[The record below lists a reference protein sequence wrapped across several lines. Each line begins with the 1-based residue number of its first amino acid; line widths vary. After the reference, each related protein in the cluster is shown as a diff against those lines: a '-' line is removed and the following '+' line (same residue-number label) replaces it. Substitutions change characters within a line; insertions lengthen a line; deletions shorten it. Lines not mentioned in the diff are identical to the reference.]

1 MKEMKRLAK
10 EREKVRA
17 TRTKRDYAIMDDSE
31 APLPAVRGRRA
42 TRTKATMDEAPRSA
56 ARGRR
61 VWKEKVL
68 TNPDISWM
76 LMDAHATCGNCEE
89 REIGCYRA
97 IQSEVEKRALDTKDR
112 QLDIPEAAD
121 GYTLFS
127 RCQECKHRGRKC
139 DLIELEQAT
148 VLGSP
153 PARKLRKEDTNPM
166 ETRPSKI
173 QRTASGA
180 ATQNASSKQDSQN
193 EYAKHLQT
201 VEETVQRLAQ
211 QQAAMRAAQ
220 EAQIRTQK
228 KILAAITRLERK
240 N

>member
-1 MKEMKRLAK
+1 MKEMKRLAE
-10 EREKVRA
+10 ERENV
-17 TRTKRDYAIMDDSE
+17 E
-31 APLPAVRGRRA
+31 RRA
-42 TRTKATMDEAPRSA
+42 ALIRKKKDYTTMDEAPRSA

-97 IQSEVEKRALDTKDR
+97 IQSEVEKRALD
-112 QLDIPEAAD
+112 IPEAAD

-148 VLGSP
+148 VLGFNSVP
-153 PARKLRKEDTNPM
+153 TPLPAKKQRKEDTNPM
-166 ETRPSKI
+166 KTKPSRI
-173 QRTASGA
+173 QRTTSGA
-180 ATQNASSKQDSQN
+180 ATENTSSKKDSQN

-211 QQAAMRAAQ
+211 QQAVMRTAQ
-220 EAQIRTQK
+220 EAQSRTQK